1 MKELLYY
8 LVESLVDNPD
18 AIEIEETERDYE
30 GEPETLFRL
39 RVASADMGK
48 VIGRQGRTAK
58 DIRILLRALASREGK
73 HVSVDV
79 LDESE

>member
-1 MKELLYY
+1 MKELLHY

-39 RVASADMGK
+39 RVAPADMGK

-58 DIRILLRALASREGK
+58 DIRILMRALAAKEGK

-79 LDESE
+79 LDEDE